1 MPATDA
7 DTVVLENFKL
17 ALEDLRNSLSRREYK
32 KVPQAW
38 DEIWFIALAPFAQD
52 ELPTLRQHFG
62 REVGRLIET
71 TRLHIK
77 QKRISGEVSPRLQS
91 IATKIAQ

>member
-1 MPATDA
+1 MLATDA

-17 ALEDLRNSLSRREYK
+17 ALEELRNSLFHRKYK
-32 KVPQAW
+32 NVAKAW
-38 DEIWFIALAPFAQD
+38 DEIWFIARADSVRD
-52 ELPTLRQHFG
+52 ELPALRQRFG

-77 QKRISGEVSPRLQS
+77 QKRISGEVSSRLQS
-91 IATKIAQ
+91 IAAKIAQ